1 LRLLIIGDVVGRSG
15 RRAVK
20 ANLSRLKKELDLDM
34 VIANGENAAGGKGI
48 TREVARDL
56 FASGVDV
63 LTMGN
68 HVWNKRE
75 AFEYL
80 DEEVRIIRPA
90 NYPPGVPGVGVGI
103 FGKNKKVKLAVIN
116 LAGRVFLQPLDCPFR
131 KADDILEEIK
141 GRVMVIIIDFH
152 AEATSEK
159 VAMGRYLDGR
169 ISALL
174 GTHTH
179 VQTADEC
186 ILPGGT
192 AYITDIGMT
201 GPFDSVIGV
210 KKEMVIDSFITQTPQ
225 RFEVATGPFQFNGV
239 VVDIDEN
246 NGKATA
252 IKRIQK
258 YEVDELFFKNI

>member
-20 ANLSRLKKELDLDM
+20 VNLGRLKKELALDM

-48 TREVARDL
+48 TKEVAHEL

-75 AFEYL
+75 TFEYI
-80 DEEVRIIRPA
+80 DGEIRIIRPA
-90 NYPPGVPGVGVGI
+90 NYPPGVPGIGAGV
-103 FGKNKKVKLAVIN
+103 FDKCKKAKVAVIN
-116 LAGRVFLQPLDCPFR
+116 LAGRVFLQSIDCPFR
-131 KADDILEEIK
+131 KADEILERLAGK
-141 GRVMVIIIDFH
+141 VRVVIIDFH

-159 VAMGRYLDGR
+159 VALGWYLDGR
-169 ISALL
+169 VSALI

-201 GPFDSVIGV
+201 GPFNSIIGV
-210 KKEMVIDSFITQTPQ
+210 KKEMVLDSFITQIPQ

-246 NGKATA
+246 SGKATA
-252 IKRIQK
+252 ITRIQN
-258 YEVDELFFKNI
+258 YE

>member
-20 ANLSRLKKELDLDM
+20 VNLGRLKKELALDM

-48 TREVARDL
+48 TKEVAHEL

-75 AFEYL
+75 AFEYI
-80 DEEVRIIRPA
+80 DGEIRIIRPA
-90 NYPPGVPGVGVGI
+90 NYPPGVPGIGAGV
-103 FGKNKKVKLAVIN
+103 FDKCKKAKVAVVN
-116 LAGRVFLQPLDCPFR
+116 LAGRVFLQSIDCPFR
-131 KADDILEEIK
+131 KADEILERLAGK
-141 GRVMVIIIDFH
+141 VRVVIIDFH

-159 VAMGRYLDGR
+159 VALGWYLDGR
-169 ISALL
+169 VSALI

-201 GPFDSVIGV
+201 GPFNSIIGV
-210 KKEMVIDSFITQTPQ
+210 KKEMVLDSFITQIPQ

-246 NGKATA
+246 SGKATA
-252 IKRIQK
+252 ITRIQN
-258 YEVDELFFKNI
+258 YE

>member
-20 ANLSRLKKELDLDM
+20 VILGRLKKGLEIDM

-48 TREVARDL
+48 TKEVAHEL

-80 DEEVRIIRPA
+80 DGEIRIVRPA
-90 NYPPGVPGVGVGI
+90 NYPPGVPGIGTGI
-103 FGKNKKVKLAVIN
+103 FDKSKKAKVAVIN
-116 LAGRVFLQPLDCPFR
+116 LAGRVFLQSLDCPFR
-131 KADDILEEIK
+131 KADDILEELTGK
-141 GRVMVIIIDFH
+141 VRVVIIDFH

-159 VAMGRYLDGR
+159 VALGRYLDGR
-169 ISALL
+169 VSALL

-201 GPFDSVIGV
+201 GPANSVIGV
-210 KKEMVIDSFITQTPQ
+210 KKEMVIDSFITQIPQ

-258 YEVDELFFKNI
+258 FEC